1 MKIILLEDVKN
12 CGRKGQVKHV
22 SDGYARNYLLPNN
35 LATLATYSAL
45 DSLEEE
51 MRQREM
57 EANQELMA
65 VQKLAEE
72 VENLN
77 VYIRAAVD
85 ENGTLYGGITK
96 HDIQQAIKDMN
107 FTVDESAIMI
117 DKPIKNTGEHP
128 VTLQFDQGLEAQ
140 ITVIVEAED
149 E

>member
-22 SDGYARNYLLPNN
+22 SDGYARNYLLPNK

-51 MRQREM
+51 MRQHEM
-57 EANQELMA
+57 EANQELA
-65 VQKLAEE
+65 TVQQLAEQ

-85 ENGTLYGGITK
+85 ENGTLYGAITK
-96 HDIQQAIKDMN
+96 KDIQQAMQDMN
-107 FTVDESAIMI
+107 FSINESAVMI
-117 DKPIKNTGEHP
+117 DKPMKQTGEYP

-140 ITVIVEAED
+140 IKVIVEAEND
-149 E
+149 